1 MKKCLLVI
9 EKQNDKNLSEIQV
22 PSNSANT
29 EKIVSYA
36 NAVVT
41 KKPIIL
47 QPKDEKQSVVPTK
60 RDLLEKVD
68 PVKSNMGISSVK
80 TGRIGS
86 VITTITLVVLTRMIV
101 VNFRV

>member
-36 NAVVT
+36 NA
-41 KKPIIL
+41 
-47 QPKDEKQSVVPTK
+47 VVPTK

>member
-1 MKKCLLVI
+1 MKKRLLVI

-36 NAVVT
+36 NAVV
-41 KKPIIL
+41 KKKTIIL
-47 QPKDEKQSVVPTK
+47 QPKDEQPVVATK

-86 VITTITLVVLTRMIV
+86 VIITITLVVLTRMIV

>member
-1 MKKCLLVI
+1 MKKRLLVI

-36 NAVVT
+36 NAVV
-41 KKPIIL
+41 KKKTIIL
-47 QPKDEKQSVVPTK
+47 QPKDEQSVVATK

-86 VITTITLVVLTRMIV
+86 VIITITLVVLTRMIV